1 MSLDLINA
9 LVNDVKK
16 NRIFSGFIKE
26 LRNHLEKE
34 DLKLIGP
41 TYNENKITVK
51 YRDKM
56 LIERGNILNN
66 YAQKSLSD
74 GELYYIYSKN
84 SKMSDGYNLCNCER
98 EKSSDIIEVN
108 SGELPYGATIGS
120 VLRKQGDSYILD
132 QEATNEIA
140 KEINNMKEKLLKEQS
155 EFLEGNRIEGHVYEL
170 YENNGDRAWLFD
182 ITSGNSEG
190 IEEIDFPEDLLTN
203 GKEGDLFIYKNG
215 EYQKYVE

>member
-1 MSLDLINA
+1 M
-9 LVNDVKK
+9 
-16 NRIFSGFIKE
+16 
-26 LRNHLEKE
+26 
-34 DLKLIGP
+34 IGP